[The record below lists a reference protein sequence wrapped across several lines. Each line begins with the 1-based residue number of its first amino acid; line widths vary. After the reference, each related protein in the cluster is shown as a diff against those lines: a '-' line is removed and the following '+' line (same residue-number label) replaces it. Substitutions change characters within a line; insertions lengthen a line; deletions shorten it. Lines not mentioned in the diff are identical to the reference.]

1 MATDDLL
8 SQVPLLRGLDAAT
21 RARIAAH
28 VVERRL
34 RPGELLFHEGEPG
47 AALYAVA
54 EGEVEV
60 LVKSGAEELTLAR
73 VGPGGHLGEMA
84 VLDDAP
90 RSATARAATPALLL
104 EVPREVVLE
113 ELLSSPATARALLA
127 EMARRLRAAD
137 ALAGEHVARDPV
149 REMEERLTVGE
160 RLADR
165 FTSFNGSWAFIL
177 GVLGVT
183 AAWVVANEVLHR
195 PFDAFPYVLFNLV
208 LGIGVALQGPF
219 IMMSQNRQARKDRAR
234 AAADYE
240 VNLKNE
246 LGIQALARDLA
257 RLERKLDALA
267 GRPGA

>member
-1 MATDDLL
+1 MLPMATTDLL
-8 SQVPLLRGLDAAT
+8 SQVPLLRGLDAET
-21 RARIAAH
+21 RGRIASR

-34 RPGELLFHEGEPG
+34 QPGELLFHEGEPG

-54 EGEVEV
+54 EGEIDV
-60 LVKSGAEELTLAR
+60 LVQSGGKEVRLAR

-104 EVPREVVLE
+104 EVPRDVVAE
-113 ELLSSPATARALLA
+113 ELLSSPDATGALLA
-127 EMARRLRAAD
+127 EMARRLRTAD
-137 ALAGEHVARDPV
+137 ALAGEHVSRDPV
-149 REMEERLTVGE
+149 REMEDRLTFGE

-165 FTSFNGSWAFIL
+165 FADFNGSWAFIL
-177 GVLGVT
+177 GVLGT
-183 AAWVVANEVLHR
+183 TGAWVVANEFLRR
-195 PFDAFPYVLFNLV
+195 PFDVFPYVLFNLV

-257 RLERKLDALA
+257 RLERKVDGLA
-267 GRPGA
+267 G